1 MTEDLPD
8 ERATFLAMARA
19 FPLRTCLFT
28 LGLPAFA
35 LRQVSSGLFNDGPL
49 AFGLIL
55 ALLAVAMSVV
65 LTRYHVARYRR
76 QVVTD
81 ALAPDR

>member
-8 ERATFLAMARA
+8 ERAAFLAMVRA

-28 LGLPAFA
+28 FGLPAFA
-35 LRQVSSGLFNDGPL
+35 LLQVSSGLFNDGPL
-49 AFGLIL
+49 VFGTLL
-55 ALLAVAMSVV
+55 ALLAMALSVV
-65 LTRYHVARYRR
+65 LTRYQVARYRR